1 MILRLSTPGILPL
14 AIYWV
19 TFGINASPAAA
30 QATYNFSTNYAITS
44 NSLSFATPDILEGL
58 ATFASLNAPF
68 GLTKA
73 ESYRYIKIVDF
84 NTGDIIS
91 TSAPNSLGLT
101 GKPEGFFNLLGSD
114 EDKLFGTLDLTGS
127 GYGTANL
134 SFSGLIS
141 IIGGEGRFKRA
152 SGTLFLSA
160 LIVDLAT
167 SVPPV
172 TRISLTGSFKVPTP
186 IPEPSPLIAL
196 FGLGMS
202 GVVVRLSQRF
212 LN

>member
-1 MILRLSTPGILPL
+1 MRRKKIMFRLSTPGILPL
-14 AIYWV
+14 AISLV
-19 TFGINASPAAA
+19 SFGINASPAAA
-30 QATYNFSTNYAITS
+30 QATYNFSANYAITS
-44 NSLSFATPDILEGL
+44 NSVSFATPDILEGL
-58 ATFASLNAPF
+58 ATFASLDAPF
-68 GLTKA
+68 GLTQA

-91 TSAPNSLGLT
+91 TSDPNSLGLT
-101 GKPEGFFNLLGSD
+101 GKPEGFFNLLGND

-127 GYGTANL
+127 GYRTANL

-141 IIGGEGRFKRA
+141 IIGGEGRFKGA

-160 LIVDLAT
+160 
-167 SVPPV
+167 VPPV
-172 TRISLTGSFKVPTP
+172 TGISLTGSLTVPAP
-186 IPEPSPLIAL
+186 IPEPSPLLAL

-202 GVVVRLSQRF
+202 GVVVRLSQQF